1 MSKYLSIGQVA
12 QIKGVHV
19 KSLRYYDKIG
29 ILKPA
34 YTDPNTGYR
43 YYERQQLLYID
54 LIQFLVD
61 LDIPLK
67 NWFLYCNEDGTF
79 NLKKLLADGR

>member
-1 MSKYLSIGQVA
+1 MSKHLSIGQVA

-34 YTDPNTGYR
+34 YTDPNTGFG
-43 YYERQQLLYID
+43 IMSGSSCS
-54 LIQFLVD
+54 I
-61 LDIPLK
+61 
-67 NWFLYCNEDGTF
+67 
-79 NLKKLLADGR
+79 